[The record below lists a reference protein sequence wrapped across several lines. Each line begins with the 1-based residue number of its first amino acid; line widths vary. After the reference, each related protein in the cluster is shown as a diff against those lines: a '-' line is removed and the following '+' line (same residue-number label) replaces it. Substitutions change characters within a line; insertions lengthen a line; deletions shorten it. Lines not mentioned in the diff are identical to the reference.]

1 MHTLLLLAALS
12 NQITFDAVQQG
23 EVYTITP
30 QVVLS
35 EDCLCQVQILAT
47 RQGEAGESRTQQRKT
62 LSLRANQPTALMRMS
77 MTISP
82 QDHVS
87 ITVTVTDGNNLHL
100 SQQWSPQK
108 QS

>member
-35 EDCLCQVQILAT
+35 EDCFCQVQILAI

-82 QDHVS
+82 KDHVTLTVN
-87 ITVTVTDGNNLHL
+87 ITVGNNRHP
-100 SQQWSPQK
+100 STKWSPQNK
-108 QS
+108 S